1 MPFQKGHKLSTGRPK
16 KIKTQVKD
24 WIEAHP
30 YAVAEL
36 MQVLY
41 EEGIKGDREAATYI
55 IDRVK
60 GRPKQAIDQTIKGQI
75 LITPDMR
82 ALAARELIE
91 TKAEETKL
99 LSIDKEGDAT
109 IKEEDARTQEG

>member
-1 MPFQKGHKLSTGRPK
+1 MPFEKGNKLGKGRPK
-16 KIKTQVKD
+16 KVRVQVKD

-82 ALAARELIE
+82 ALAAREMIE
-91 TKAEETKL
+91 ARANETKL
-99 LSIDKEGDAT
+99 LEEGDA
-109 IKEEDARTQEG
+109 IQG

>member
-1 MPFQKGHKLSTGRPK
+1 MTFQKGHKLSTGRPK
-16 KIKTQVKD
+16 KVKAQVKD

-60 GRPKQAIDQTIKGQI
+60 GRPKQAIDTKVSGQI

-82 ALAARELIE
+82 ALASRELLE
-91 TKAEETKL
+91 TKQEETKL
-99 LSIDKEGDAT
+99 LDAT
-109 IKEEDARTQEG
+109 EQSKDTRENRADTA

>member
-1 MPFQKGHKLSTGRPK
+1 MPFEKGNKLGKGRPK
-16 KIKTQVKD
+16 KIKAQVKD

-41 EEGIKGDREAATYI
+41 EQGIEGDREAATYI

-60 GRPKQAIDQTIKGQI
+60 GRPKQAIDQTVKGQI

-82 ALAARELIE
+82 ALAAKEMLELE
-91 TKAEETKL
+91 AEETKL
-99 LSIDKEGDAT
+99 LNTTMGKEDSNDGD
-109 IKEEDARTQEG
+109 